1 MSIYSRLNRIENSL
15 RRLENIQMRT
25 LQVLRL
31 LIDEILYVLKHSDQY
46 KTGS

>member
-15 RRLENIQMRT
+15 RRIENIQMRT

-31 LIDEILYVLKHSDQY
+31 LIDEIMYVVGHSN
-46 KTGS
+46 